1 MRTPGFEQRSANN
14 KWIRFQQKV
23 VSRSTSYRHFSQ
35 DGHSTSSSYCS
46 LGCPKRA
53 VRFSIYDPSDE
64 GAGGLAYELNGEALP
79 PVGGETPATPE
90 TPAAPEAPAA
100 PEEEEEGEEVEEAP
114 ATTPRGSSRASRA
127 AERVKRS
134 TDRVNRSAGRRS
146 RR

>member
-1 MRTPGFEQRSANN
+1 MLPRRPCQSGSVVHLRS
-14 KWIRFQQKV
+14 
-23 VSRSTSYRHFSQ
+23 
-35 DGHSTSSSYCS
+35 
-46 LGCPKRA
+46 
-53 VRFSIYDPSDE
+53 SDE

-100 PEEEEEGEEVEEAP
+100 PEEEEEEEGEEVEEAP
-114 ATTPRGSSRASRA
+114 ATTPRGNSRASRA

-134 TDRVNRSAGRRS
+134 TERVNRSAGRRS